1 MNPGE
6 PLRRRSLIPPTM
18 LDVDNERAM
27 RPWPRYVTAH
37 VAADYCDTSP
47 WTIRRHL
54 RPCGRRGRVYV
65 YSLED
70 VERWMRGQPLAART

>member
-1 MNPGE
+1 MRM
-6 PLRRRSLIPPTM
+6 LRNRVPAVVAEI
-18 LDVDNERAM
+18 DDDRAL
-27 RPWPRYVTAH
+27 RPWPRYVTAR

-54 RPCGRRGRVYV
+54 IPCGRRGRVHV

-70 VERWMRGQPLAART
+70 VERWMRGQPLAKRT